1 MAYTNYDLVGLMQ
14 DAATRGASDIHLSAH
29 CPPMMRVAG
38 VLVPIGEEV
47 LDLEGC
53 RSLILSGLSEMQRAR
68 LEETWELDFLL
79 DVAEIGRFRGNA
91 HFSRG
96 ALEAAYRLIPAT
108 VPDLATL
115 GHRPSI
121 GEFCALEEGLVLITG
136 STGSGKS
143 TTLAAIVQQISR
155 ERSGII
161 VTIEDPIEFLFPSAL
176 SLVKQRE
183 VGTDTKSFSAAL
195 KHSLRQ
201 DPDVIVVSEM
211 RDQETIQAA
220 LTAAE
225 TGHLV
230 IATLHTIDAPKTIDR
245 IVDVFPPDQQN
256 QIITQLANCL
266 KGVVSQR
273 LLPRGDGQGRVL
285 AVETMF
291 VNAGVAACIRDR
303 KIQQL
308 VGMIE
313 IGKREGMN
321 TLDESVLDLYDAG
334 LISRD
339 EALVHVR
346 DPHSIPE
353 EDEAP
358 KRRGLFG

>member
-1 MAYTNYDLVGLMQ
+1 MYSSYELTALMQ
-14 DAATRGASDIHLSAH
+14 DAAARGASDIHLTAH
-29 CPPMMRVAG
+29 CPPMMRVGG
-38 VLVPIGEEV
+38 VLIPMGEEI
-47 LDLEGC
+47 LDVEGC
-53 RSLILSGLSEMQRAR
+53 RALILSGLSEIQRAR
-68 LEETWELDFLL
+68 IEETWELDFLL

-91 HFSRG
+91 HFARG

-108 VPDLATL
+108 VPDLASL
-115 GHRPSI
+115 GHRPTAA
-121 GEFCALEEGLVLITG
+121 EFCAMEEGLVLITG

-143 TTLAAIVQQISR
+143 TTLAAMVQQISR

-183 VGTDTKSFSAAL
+183 VGTDTKTFSAAL

-201 DPDVIVVSEM
+201 DPDVIVVSEL

-266 KGVVSQR
+266 KGVISQR
-273 LLPRGDGQGRVL
+273 LLPRKDGQGRVL

-291 VNAGVAACIRDR
+291 VNPGVASCIRDR

-339 EALVHVR
+339 EALLNAR
-346 DPHSIPE
+346 DPHSVPEE

-358 KRRGLFG
+358 KKRGLFG

>member
-1 MAYTNYDLVGLMQ
+1 MSYSSYDLVSLMQ
-14 DAATRGASDIHLSAH
+14 DAAARGASDIHLSAF
-29 CPPMMRVAG
+29 CPPMMRVGG
-38 VLVPIGEEV
+38 VLIPLGSEA
-47 LDLEGC
+47 LDVEGC
-53 RSLILSGLSEMQRAR
+53 RALILSGLSEIQRAR

-96 ALEAAYRLIPAT
+96 ALEAAYRLIPST
-108 VPDLATL
+108 VPDLAAL
-115 GHRPSI
+115 GHRPSAS
-121 GEFCALEEGLVLITG
+121 ELCTLEEGLLLITG

-143 TTLAAIVQQISR
+143 TTLAAMVQQISHQ
-155 ERSGII
+155 RSGII
-161 VTIEDPIEFLFPSAL
+161 VTIEDPIEFLFTSSL

-183 VGTDTKSFSAAL
+183 VGTDTRSFSAAL
-195 KHSLRQ
+195 RHSLRQ

-230 IATLHTIDAPKTIDR
+230 IGTLHTIDAPKTIDR

-273 LLPRGDGQGRVL
+273 LLPRKDGQGRVL

-291 VNAGVAACIRDR
+291 VNSGVASCIRDR
-303 KIQQL
+303 KVQQL

-321 TLDESVLDLYDAG
+321 TIDESIADLYHDG
-334 LISRD
+334 LISHD
-339 EALVHVR
+339 EALANVR
-346 DPHSIPE
+346 DPHSIPDE
-353 EDEAP
+353 EEP
-358 KRRGLFG
+358 RKRGLFG